1 MLYNMSIKYSINRS
15 LRKSAKKAPTQP
27 IKFTRKPLTA
37 DKFSEK
43 AMCYKKQ
50 YKKKVFSFECIGLLV
65 LYWFQKISLIISK

>member
-15 LRKSAKKAPTQP
+15 SRKSAKKAPTQT

-50 YKKKVFSFECIGLLV
+50 NKKKYFPSSV
-65 LYWFQKISLIISK
+65 LDYWYCMYWFQKYP

>member
-1 MLYNMSIKYSINRS
+1 MLYNMSIKYLINRS

-43 AMCYKKQ
+43 AMGYKKQ
-50 YKKKVFSFECIGLLV
+50 YK
-65 LYWFQKISLIISK
+65 

>member
-15 LRKSAKKAPTQP
+15 SRKSAKKAPTQT

-43 AMCYKKQ
+43 AMCYKK
-50 YKKKVFSFECIGLLV
+50 KKKKYFPSSVLDYWYCIGFKK
-65 LYWFQKISLIISK
+65 YP